1 MLYCSHIQYS
11 SLKSCISRYCI
22 SPSFL
27 KDPGCICQ
35 GWQTPP
41 PSSPRCPQHMLP
53 PPASE
58 LQLSAV
64 WRRCCC
70 LPQANWPIHLAQAGS
85 SYCDVDE
92 SVMQGPMSEPVFFLR
107 SWHTPQIHEP
117 LRKEIWN
124 MGSLHIQTKNNVSNP
139 DRTLFWC
146 GFILGAD
153 HCGYVKRIEAGN
165 SSTNEINKFIEQI
178 ATGKS

>member
-1 MLYCSHIQYS
+1 MQSKKGPLANKNLVTQLCYLIPSTKQPFVPSSIYS
-11 SLKSCISRYCI
+11 ALPYSNSWKRCISSYEKTDS

-27 KDPGCICQ
+27 GDPGCICQ

-58 LQLSAV
+58 LQLSAA

-70 LPQANWPIHLAQAGS
+70 LPLANWPVHLSQAGS

-107 SWHTPQIHEP
+107 SRHTPQIHEP
-117 LRKEIWN
+117 L
-124 MGSLHIQTKNNVSNP
+124 
-139 DRTLFWC
+139 
-146 GFILGAD
+146 
-153 HCGYVKRIEAGN
+153 
-165 SSTNEINKFIEQI
+165 
-178 ATGKS
+178 